1 MGLGLA
7 FGLAGLGLAALEL
20 LVWGWLARGWA
31 GAGRP
36 EACSVRFRVGMVGLG
51 EVGSGCGGGEAAENT
66 IPAQVLVLITAS
78 YDMDDYFFSR
88 TLTKPALHVT
98 TDC

>member
-1 MGLGLA
+1 MA
-7 FGLAGLGLAALEL
+7 WL
-20 LVWGWLARGWA
+20 LVWGWLAWGWA
-31 GAGRP
+31 GAGWP
-36 EACSVRFRVGMVGLG
+36 EACSVRFRVGIVGLG

-78 YDMDDYFFSR
+78 YDFDDFYNFFSQHLR